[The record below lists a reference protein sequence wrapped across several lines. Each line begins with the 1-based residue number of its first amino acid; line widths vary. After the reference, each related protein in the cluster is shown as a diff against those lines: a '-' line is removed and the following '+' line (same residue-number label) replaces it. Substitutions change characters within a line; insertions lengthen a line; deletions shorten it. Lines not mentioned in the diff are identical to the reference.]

1 MRETTTVIH
10 RNNEGSPDYVIVL
23 TFDFSQESEQ
33 WVGLCL
39 ELGTSTFSDTL
50 EQTRLELQEA
60 VELQL
65 NEVERLGFIQDY
77 LSENHVR
84 VVPVDAVNKCFWIR
98 RSRNLLASPP
108 VLSYPHNRKPWQ
120 PKLLGA

>member
-1 MRETTTVIH
+1 MRDTTTVIH
-10 RNNEGSPDYVIVL
+10 RNNEGSPDYVIIL
-23 TFDFSQESEQ
+23 TFEFSQESGQ

-84 VVPVDAVNKCFWIR
+84 VVPVDAATN
-98 RSRNLLASPP
+98 ASGFA
-108 VLSYPHNRKPWQ
+108 VAGDTR
-120 PKLLGA
+120 